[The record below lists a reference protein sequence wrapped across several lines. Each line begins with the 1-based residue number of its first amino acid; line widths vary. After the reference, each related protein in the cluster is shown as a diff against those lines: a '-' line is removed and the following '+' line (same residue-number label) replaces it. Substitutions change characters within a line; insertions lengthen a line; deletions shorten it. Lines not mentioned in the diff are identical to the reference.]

1 MVIHK
6 TFADFVLF
14 LYIHMAYADGFFHHT
29 EKELI
34 LEKMSKLF
42 PSETDLRTKLERA
55 EKDYLHLNSEKV
67 SSIIYDSFKHFNQI
81 KFAQKYKVYTDMF
94 DIVHADGKVDESE
107 TVALD
112 ALKKIIDL
120 SAEART

>member
-1 MVIHK
+1 MVIHN

-34 LEKMSKLF
+34 LEKMTKLF
-42 PSETDLRTKLERA
+42 PNETDHRTKLERA
-55 EKDYLHLNSEKV
+55 EKDYLHLGTDKV
-67 SSIIYDSFKHFNQI
+67 SIIIFDSFKHFNQV

-107 TVALD
+107 TEALD
-112 ALKKIIDL
+112 ALKKIIDM
-120 SAEART
+120 SAEAKH

>member
-1 MVIHK
+1 MVIHT

-42 PSETDLRTKLERA
+42 PSESDPRTKLERA
-55 EKDYLHLNSEKV
+55 EKDYLHLDSEKV
-67 SSIIYDSFKHFNQI
+67 SSIIYDSFMHFNQV
-81 KFAQKYKVYTDMF
+81 KFPHKYKAYTDMF
-94 DIVHADGKVDESE
+94 YIVHA
-107 TVALD
+107 
-112 ALKKIIDL
+112 
-120 SAEART
+120 